1 MKKNTMS
8 LKATINNIAK
18 ENKVS
23 AQSVL
28 QTYMLE
34 RLLERISVSQ
44 YKDNFILKG
53 GMLISAMLGI
63 DSRTTMDIDTTI
75 KGFELT
81 EENVKKIMEDVCKI
95 DLHDD
100 ITLKINRVEEIREND
115 DYNGYRLTFEAKYMN
130 NMPVIMKI
138 DVTTGDKIT
147 YREIE
152 YSFEL
157 MLENRKIN
165 IWSYNVETVLA
176 EKFEAIIKR
185 GVLGTRIRDFY
196 DVHML
201 LKTQIKNVDKKTLRV
216 AIMYTAEHRGSLDI
230 MKQWKEVVEELK
242 DDETMINQW
251 DRYKKNNFYAEGI
264 DYKDLID
271 SIIVIGEIWDGN
283 FEGGEVEL
291 DNSKLCL
298 V

>member
-1 MKKNTMS
+1 MKKNPMS

-18 ENKVS
+18 KSKVS

-34 RLLERISVSQ
+34 RLLERISISK

-81 EENVKKIMEDVCKI
+81 EENVRKIMEEVCEI
-95 DLHDD
+95 DLQDD
-100 ITLKINRVEEIREND
+100 ITLKLNKVEEIREND
-115 DYNGYRLTFEAKYMN
+115 DYNGYRLTFEAKYLN
-130 NMPVIMKI
+130 SMPVIMRI

-152 YSFEL
+152 YSFDL
-157 MLENRKIN
+157 MLEDRKIN
-165 IWSYNVETVLA
+165 VWSYNVETVLA

-201 LKTQIKNVDKKTLRV
+201 LKTQEKNINKKTLKV
-216 AIMYTAEHRGSLDI
+216 AINFTAEHRKSEDDV
-230 MKQWKEVVEELK
+230 KNWKEVVEELEN
-242 DDETMINQW
+242 DDTMMNQW
-251 DRYKKNNFYAEGI
+251 RRYQKNNFYAEGI
-264 DYKDLID
+264 EYEDLIE
-271 SIIVIGEIWDGN
+271 SIRIVGEIFD
-283 FEGGEVEL
+283 
-291 DNSKLCL
+291 K
-298 V
+298 

>member
-1 MKKNTMS
+1 MKKNPMS
-8 LKATINNIAK
+8 LKALMNNIAK
-18 ENKVS
+18 SNKIS

-34 RLLERISVSQ
+34 RLLERISVSK

-75 KGFELT
+75 KGFELS
-81 EENVKKIMEDVCKI
+81 EENIREIMEEICKI
-95 DLHDD
+95 DLQDD
-100 ITLKINRVEEIREND
+100 ITLKINRIEEIREND
-115 DYNGYRLTFEAKYMN
+115 DYNGYRLTFEAKYLN
-130 NMPVIMKI
+130 TMPVIMRI
-138 DVTTGDKIT
+138 DITTGVKIT

-157 MLENRKIN
+157 MLEDRKIHV
-165 IWSYNVETVLA
+165 WSYNVETVLA

-201 LKTQIKNVDKKTLRV
+201 LKTQEKNINNKTLKTAINFTTEHRKSTEDIKN
-216 AIMYTAEHRGSLDI
+216 
-230 MKQWKEVVEELK
+230 WKEVVDELEN
-242 DDETMINQW
+242 DDTMKNQW
-251 DRYKKNNFYAEGI
+251 RRYQKNNFYADGI
-264 DYKDLID
+264 EYSDLIE
-271 SIIVIGEIWDGN
+271 SLRIVGEIFDK
-283 FEGGEVEL
+283 EIIT
-291 DNSKLCL
+291 S
-298 V
+298 

>member
-1 MKKNTMS
+1 MKKNPMS
-8 LKATINNIAK
+8 LKAVINNIAK
-18 ENKVS
+18 NNKVS

-34 RLLERISVSQ
+34 RLLERISVSK

-75 KGFELT
+75 KGLPLT
-81 EENVKKIMEDVCKI
+81 EENVRNIMEEVCKI
-95 DLHDD
+95 DLQDD

-115 DYNGYRLTFEAKYMN
+115 DYNGYRLTFEAKYLN
-130 NMPVIMKI
+130 TMPVIMRI

-157 MLENRKIN
+157 MLEERKIHV
-165 IWSYNVETVLA
+165 WSYNVETVLA

-201 LKTQIKNVDKKTLRV
+201 LKTQNKNIESR
-216 AIMYTAEHRGSLDI
+216 
-230 MKQWKEVVEELK
+230 
-242 DDETMINQW
+242 
-251 DRYKKNNFYAEGI
+251 KNT
-264 DYKDLID
+264 
-271 SIIVIGEIWDGN
+271 
-283 FEGGEVEL
+283 
-291 DNSKLCL
+291 
-298 V
+298 

>member
-1 MKKNTMS
+1 MKKNVMS
-8 LKATINNIAK
+8 LKATVNNIAK
-18 ENKVS
+18 KSKVS

-34 RLLERISVSQ
+34 RLLERISVSK

-81 EENVKKIMEDVCKI
+81 EENVKKIMEDVCSI
-95 DLHDD
+95 DLNDD
-100 ITLKINRVEEIREND
+100 VTLKINHVEKIRDND

-130 NMPVIMKI
+130 TMPVIMKI

-157 MLENRKIN
+157 MLENRKIHV
-165 IWSYNVETVLA
+165 WSYNVETVLA

-201 LKTQIKNVDKKTLRV
+201 LKTQTKNINKKTLKV
-216 AIMYTAEHRGSLDI
+216 AIQFTAEHRGSEEAI
-230 MKQWKEVVEELK
+230 KEWKDVLKELE
-242 DDETMINQW
+242 DDETMKNQW
-251 DRYKKNNFYAEGI
+251 KRYQKNNFYAEGI
-264 DYKDLID
+264 EYEDLMK
-271 SIIVIGEIWDGN
+271 SIKEV
-283 FEGGEVEL
+283 GEVYDSEQ
-291 DNSKLCL
+291 
-298 V
+298 

>member
-100 ITLKINRVEEIREND
+100 ITLKINRVEQIREND

-165 IWSYNVETVLA
+165 IWSYNIETVLA

-230 MKQWKEVVEELK
+230 MKQWKEIVEELK
-242 DDETMINQW
+242 DDETMISQW
-251 DRYKKNNFYAEGI
+251 KRYKKNNFYAEGI

>member
-1 MKKNTMS
+1 MKKNPMS
-8 LKATINNIAK
+8 LKAVINNIAK
-18 ENKVS
+18 NNKVS

-34 RLLERISVSQ
+34 RLLERISVSK

-75 KGFELT
+75 KGLPLT
-81 EENVKKIMEDVCKI
+81 EENVRNIMEEVCKI
-95 DLHDD
+95 DLQDD

-115 DYNGYRLTFEAKYMN
+115 DYNGYRLTFEAKYLN
-130 NMPVIMKI
+130 TMPVIMRI

-157 MLENRKIN
+157 MLEERKIQV
-165 IWSYNVETVLA
+165 WSYNVETVIS

-196 DVHML
+196 DVYML
-201 LKTQIKNVDKKTLRV
+201 LKTQKKNINNKTLKVAINYTTEHRKSTEEIKN
-216 AIMYTAEHRGSLDI
+216 
-230 MKQWKEVVEELK
+230 WKEVVQELEN
-242 DDETMINQW
+242 DETMKNQW
-251 DRYKKNNFYAEGI
+251 RRYQKNNFYAEGI
-264 DYKDLID
+264 EYDDLIE
-271 SIIVIGEIWDGN
+271 SIKTIGNIYD
-283 FEGGEVEL
+283 L
-291 DNSKLCL
+291 
-298 V
+298 